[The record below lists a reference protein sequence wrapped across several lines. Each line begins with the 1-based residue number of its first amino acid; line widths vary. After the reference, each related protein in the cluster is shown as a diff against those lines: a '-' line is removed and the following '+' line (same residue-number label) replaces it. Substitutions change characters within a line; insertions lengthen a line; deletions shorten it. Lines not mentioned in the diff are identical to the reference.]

1 MAKTCHRKVTN
12 KNFKNIFEFSDNM
25 SKRVK
30 KTPVKFQAWEEGDK
44 HTPMANRKQKQKKKE
59 ESKKYREK
67 ISKDKKKLYNKTC
80 RDKKKLEKGL
90 KINEPSG
97 SNIKKKKNK

>member
-1 MAKTCHRKVTN
+1 
-12 KNFKNIFEFSDNM
+12 M

-30 KTPVKFQAWEEGDK
+30 KTPVKFKAWEEGDK

-67 ISKDKKKLYNKTC
+67 ISKDKKKLYNKPVGIK
-80 RDKKKLEKGL
+80 RSWRKGS
-90 KINEPSG
+90 K
-97 SNIKKKKNK
+97 